1 MVYDLQVGPAQ
12 YDMSMKAGKQI
23 DVRMEGTLPRLSL
36 EQSTVCASGNATES
50 SGWNQT
56 LEQSADSSSKTD
68 GSVLPA
74 KSAKS
79 AAYAE
84 SSLAQ
89 EFAQKFGL
97 ADEEPLDSEPAER
110 KSPLTW
116 FGVMVPQALRGCQT
130 QFENALEIAVK
141 LAELR
146 SQMQMLQ
153 QGPGGTEMSS
163 LHASSQHP
171 T

>member
-1 MVYDLQVGPAQ
+1 MVDGLQVGPAQ
-12 YDMSMKAGKQI
+12 YDMSMKAGRQI
-23 DVRMEGTLPRLSL
+23 DVHMEGTLPRLSL
-36 EQSTVCASGNATES
+36 KQATICPSGNATES
-50 SGWNQT
+50 SGSNQT
-56 LEQSADSSSKTD
+56 VEQSADLSSQTD
-68 GSVLPA
+68 GSVSTA

-84 SSLAQ
+84 SSLAH

-97 ADEEPLDSEPAER
+97 ADEELVDSEPPEQ

-130 QFENALEIAVK
+130 QFENALEVAVK
-141 LAELR
+141 LAELQ
-146 SQMQMLQ
+146 SQMQTLQ
-153 QGPGGTEMSS
+153 QGPGRTESSS
-163 LHASSQHP
+163 LHASSHNS